1 MKKYVPTVERSSE
14 AALPSSSGQANEKL
28 ETPSDGAA
36 HYHVI
41 VPINTEYRF
50 RQTVVGKSSR
60 TVIWLVEQRKY
71 RKGVPEWGFAAND
84 RSPVG
89 LVDWLC
95 RRSIY
100 PDPENCDALSAL
112 VIE

>member
-1 MKKYVPTVERSSE
+1 MKQYIPAVERSAE
-14 AALPSSSGQANEKL
+14 AVLPSSPGQAHEMS
-28 ETPSDGAA
+28 ETPADGAD

-60 TVIWLVEQRKY
+60 AVIWLVERRKM
-71 RKGVPEWGFAAND
+71 RSGMEEWGFVAND
-84 RSPVG
+84 RSLVG
-89 LVDWLC
+89 LGDWLC